1 MVTFKTLTFKRFTE
15 IVFLNLFLFPIY
27 PDNVKPTFVVL
38 FFITTMYTIIKN
50 RGIVLN
56 TAAKFK
62 TLLVINTSVFLML
75 VVSLIY
81 SSNTTFGLKYI
92 FRSLPL
98 LLFPIAFF
106 VLKEN
111 KTIFSIKLFLKAK
124 LYFYISTLIL
134 FVVVFFIFYFRGF
147 VTENYFLN
155 YSYRIIGQLGRYSM
169 HPIYASLIT
178 SISIIFSISLFKIK
192 KYRLLIIVGNILLVL
207 NLILLSR
214 KSAIIIMSVLFFV
227 FIIFNKAIKFKL
239 KAFFIFLVLLLF
251 FITIKFIPD
260 ISNRFQ
266 DFSVLFDNTNVSSTN
281 LRINLIETSLNAIN
295 EKPLFGYGIGD
306 TKDVLSAL
314 EDKNSFFKGKYYNTH
329 NQFLSTALA
338 TGFIGFLLFVFFLLK
353 NLQLVVFRSFEQ
365 LSIVL
370 LFVALMFIENILDRQ
385 NGIIYFSIFINY
397 FSFYNQIN
405 KVE

>member
-1 MVTFKTLTFKRFTE
+1 MVNFKTLTSKRFTE

-38 FFITTMYTIIKN
+38 FFITAIYTLIKKRSRVFN
-50 RGIVLN
+50 SA
-56 TAAKFK
+56 TKFK

-75 VVSLIY
+75 VVSLLY
-81 SSNTTFGLKYI
+81 SNNTTFGLKYI

-111 KTIFSIKLFLKAK
+111 KTIFSVKLFLKAK
-124 LYFYISTLIL
+124 LYFYTSTLIL
-134 FVVVFFIFYFRGF
+134 FVVIFFIFYFRGF

-155 YSYRIIGQLGRYSM
+155 YSYRIIRQLGRYSM

-192 KYRLLIIVGNILLVL
+192 KYRLLIVVGNILLVL

-227 FIIFNKAIKFKL
+227 FIIFNKAIKFKI

-260 ISNRFQ
+260 ISNRFN
-266 DFSVLFDNTNVSSTN
+266 DFSVLFDNTKASSTN
-281 LRINLIETSLNAIN
+281 LRINLIDTSLSVIK
-295 EKPLFGYGIGD
+295 EKPFFGHGIGD
-306 TKDVLSAL
+306 TKDVLSTL
-314 EDKNSFFKGKYYNTH
+314 EENN
-329 NQFLSTALA
+329 
-338 TGFIGFLLFVFFLLK
+338 FFLKVNITILII
-353 NLQLVVFRSFEQ
+353 SF
-365 LSIVL
+365 
-370 LFVALMFIENILDRQ
+370 
-385 NGIIYFSIFINY
+385 
-397 FSFYNQIN
+397 
-405 KVE
+405 